1 MWVILDD
8 INPAVGHRKYF
19 RHAEQDFLKYIL
31 DYLY

>member
-19 RHAEQDFLKYIL
+19 RYAEQDFLKYIL
-31 DYLY
+31 EYLY